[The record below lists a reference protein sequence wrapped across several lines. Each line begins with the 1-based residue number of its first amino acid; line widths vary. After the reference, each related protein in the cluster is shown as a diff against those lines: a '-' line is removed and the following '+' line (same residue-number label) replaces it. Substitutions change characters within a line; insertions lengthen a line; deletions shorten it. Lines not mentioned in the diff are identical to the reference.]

1 VLGAAAEAVKALD
14 KVGAAAA
21 AAGRVLGDT
30 AVAVPP
36 AVTIAATAAAVPAV
50 PASNVAVARR
60 TVTTA
65 ATTDIEETTAAT
77 TVIEE
82 TTATAA
88 PLGGLGGGFLKI
100 RGFSKAAGA
109 HFKTTANTV
118 RVDRG
123 VAGGATT

>member
-14 KVGAAAA
+14 KVGAAVAT
-21 AAGRVLGDT
+21 AGWVLGDT

-36 AVTIAATAAAVPAV
+36 AVTVTATAAAVPAV

-65 ATTDIEETTAAT
+65 ATTDVEETTAAAAD
-77 TVIEE
+77 VEE

-100 RGFSKAAGA
+100 RGFGKAAGA

-118 RVDRG
+118 RVNRR